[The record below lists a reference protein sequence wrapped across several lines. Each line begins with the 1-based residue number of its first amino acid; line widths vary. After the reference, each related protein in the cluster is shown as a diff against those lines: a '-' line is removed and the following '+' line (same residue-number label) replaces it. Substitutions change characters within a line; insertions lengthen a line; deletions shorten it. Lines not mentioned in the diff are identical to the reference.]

1 MPWLALLALE
11 SYQHLWVS
19 YSPYCA
25 SHAMADAS
33 NKGNDGDDKN
43 TNTTSLTQSIAGG
56 IFAIGVILFI
66 VCEILS
72 AASKNFG
79 CYDFS
84 QHGRLQPRIIYI
96 FAMQFAHLSICPSS
110 RSANSSPFFYI
121 EKPAHSNLA
130 YSNVLHTNRNV
141 VPISLFGLLYFRGLD
156 FGSVFGNYFPHITFP
171 QTGRRRRYRKQK
183 IIYSFFF

>member
-72 AASKNFG
+72 AASKNSG

-84 QHGRLQPRIIYI
+84 LNTDGRSHGLYI
-96 FAMQFAHLSICPSS
+96 FLLCNLLIFRFARRHVQPILPPFFTSKNRHIRIWHIRMYYIQIETLFRYHCLACCTFEDWILDLFLEIISHTS
-110 RSANSSPFFYI
+110 RSHKRDAAADTEN
-121 EKPAHSNLA
+121 K
-130 YSNVLHTNRNV
+130 
-141 VPISLFGLLYFRGLD
+141 
-156 FGSVFGNYFPHITFP
+156 
-171 QTGRRRRYRKQK
+171 K
-183 IIYSFFF
+183 